1 MESDIGMR
9 TSRCFIAAAVL
20 SSMLTVSAQTRTDIS
35 VSSATPQTA
44 PGAPSNAPLTLT
56 LQDALQR
63 AKANSPQ
70 FQAAVTA
77 LGLAHGD
84 KVQARAATLPNVNY
98 TTAYIYTQG
107 QGIPTEGAAPPTTPK
122 FVANNGV
129 Y

>member
-1 MESDIGMR
+1 MR
-9 TSRCFIAAAVL
+9 TSRWLTAAAVL
-20 SSMLTVSAQTRTDIS
+20 SCTVTASAQTRADIS
-35 VSSATPQTA
+35 VSSATPQTT

-98 TTAYIYTQG
+98 TMAYINTQG
-107 QGIPTEGAAPPTTPK
+107 VGVATGGAA
-122 FVANNGV
+122 
-129 Y
+129 